1 MTTPAADTDANT
13 ASTRTQDAAVAG
25 RVRIGTE
32 GQIGWIVI
40 DNERRR
46 NALTLAMWAAIPEAV
61 ARLCADPEPRVI
73 VLRGAGDDTFV
84 AGADI
89 SEFATVRRDAASA
102 RAYEAANAAAFD
114 ALREASLPTIAMVRG
129 FCLGGGFGLAAACDL
144 RIADATARFG
154 IPAAR
159 LGVGY
164 PPSAIADVVR
174 LVGPSRA
181 KLLFFTARQFG
192 ASEAQGLGIVDTLAT
207 DTPLEQATRDLA
219 QAIAQGAPLTLKA
232 AKAGID
238 ALTAHLSDEELA
250 TCQALA
256 DACFDSAD
264 FAEGR
269 AAFMEKRTPRFTGS
283 PGQDLGQ
290 KPGRTFRG

>member
-164 PPSAIADVVR
+164 PPSAITDIVR

-181 KLLFFTARQFG
+181 KLIFFTAGRLDAG
-192 ASEAQGLGIVDTLAT
+192 EARDIGLVDRLVPEGSLEAATAELA
-207 DTPLEQATRDLA
+207 E
-219 QAIAQGAPLTLKA
+219 AIAHGAPLTLKA
-232 AKAGID
+232 AKTGID
-238 ALTAHLSDEELA
+238 ALTARLSPADLA
-250 TCQALA
+250 ACQALA
-256 DACFDSAD
+256 DACFESPD

-269 AAFMEKRTPRFTGS
+269 TAFMEKRDPHFTG
-283 PGQDLGQ
+283 G
-290 KPGRTFRG
+290 